1 MKRPRLLLADDHTL
15 VLEGLRKL
23 LEPQFDLIETVEDGR
38 ALLRKAPELKPDVIL
53 LDISMPLLNGIDA
66 ARQLRRALP
75 QTKIIFLTMHADRA
89 YVTEAFRAG
98 ASGYLLKRSAASELV
113 KAVQEV
119 LRGGLYVTP
128 LVARDM
134 LRSVLWTP
142 AGRSAAPADLSPR
155 QREVLQL
162 VAEGHSS
169 KEIAGLLNVSA
180 KTVEYHKARL
190 MERVG
195 LRTTAE
201 LTRYAIQ
208 HRLVSL

>member
-23 LEPQFDLIETVEDGR
+23 LEGQFDLVEMVEDGR
-38 ALLRKAPELKPDVIL
+38 ALLRKAPELKPDVVL

-66 ARQLRRALP
+66 ARQLRKALP
-75 QTKIIFLTMHADRA
+75 QTKIIFLTMHADPA

-113 KAVQEV
+113 NAVHEV
-119 LRGGLYVTP
+119 LRGRVYLTP

-134 LRSVLWTP
+134 LRSVLGTAPGAAAGPTP
-142 AGRSAAPADLSPR
+142 LSSR
-155 QREVLQL
+155 QREILQL
-162 VAEGHSS
+162 VAEGHTT
-169 KEIAGLLNVSA
+169 KEIAGLLNVSV

-190 MERVG
+190 MQRLA

-208 HRLVSL
+208 HGLVSL

>member
-66 ARQLRRALP
+66 ARQLRKSLP

-119 LRGGLYVTP
+119 L
-128 LVARDM
+128 
-134 LRSVLWTP
+134 
-142 AGRSAAPADLSPR
+142 LS
-155 QREVLQL
+155 LI
-162 VAEGHSS
+162 H
-169 KEIAGLLNVSA
+169 I
-180 KTVEYHKARL
+180 
-190 MERVG
+190 
-195 LRTTAE
+195 
-201 LTRYAIQ
+201 
-208 HRLVSL
+208 